1 MILLVLFSALL
12 AVADFILD
20 LLPKIEIPVFEV
32 PTNLVQIINL
42 LNYILPM
49 DTLNFLFGLTI
60 TITGFRIILAII
72 NKLLG
77 LIEVIK

>member
-12 AVADFILD
+12 AVADFILN
-20 LLPKIEIPVFEV
+20 LLPGISIPVFEV
-32 PTNLVQIINL
+32 PANMVEIINL

-49 DTLNFLFGLTI
+49 DTLSFLFGLTI
-60 TITGFRIILAII
+60 SITGFRIVLAII

-77 LIEVIK
+77 LIEVVK

>member
-12 AVADFILD
+12 SVADFILD
-20 LLPKIEIPVFEV
+20 LLPGVDIPVYEV
-32 PTNLVQIINL
+32 PKSVVEIANL
-42 LNYILPM
+42 LYYILPM

-60 TITGFRIILAII
+60 SITGFRIVLAII
-72 NKLLG
+72 NKFLN